1 MKDTGPAMPPSPLV
15 LVAPFLP
22 LPRCHFP
29 PQPLQH
35 PPGNEIY
42 RYDGIAMFE
51 VDGAV
56 EPHYCEVLLH
66 SLLFLT
72 ASFIPLFLLLRHS
85 QNLCYLAKLFLDH
98 KTLMYDVRPFF
109 FYVMCEVD
117 QYGYHITGYFS
128 KEKYSEEGKARY
140 HSLAAAWA

>member
-1 MKDTGPAMPPSPLV
+1 M
-15 LVAPFLP
+15 
-22 LPRCHFP
+22 R
-29 PQPLQH
+29 
-35 PPGNEIY
+35 
-42 RYDGIAMFE
+42 
-51 VDGAV
+51 
-56 EPHYCEVLLH
+56 VLLCLQRRLF
-66 SLLFLT
+66 SLPPFFPCPVAIFPHNLCSTRRAMKFT
-72 ASFIPLFLLLRHS
+72 AMTALLCLKWMAQWNHTTARYCCILSSFFQTAAFIPSFLLLRHS